1 MISAM
6 GVVRTTAIGAE
17 GTVTIPQELLE
28 EAGFKPGTPLEITA
42 YDGRIEIEPAAPG
55 MRIEMRG
62 RVAVLVPIESIE
74 GQPTPDV
81 DEIIE
86 ELREERMNEILR
98 RDPAVKNDRRR

>member
-6 GVVRTTAIGAE
+6 GVVRTTTIGAE

-62 RVAVLVPIESIE
+62 RVAVLVPIEPME
-74 GQPTPDV
+74 GTPLFPFS
-81 DEIIE
+81 ESGRKRTSPNSTGWP
-86 ELREERMNEILR
+86 L
-98 RDPAVKNDRRR
+98 